1 MNRGAG
7 RRITTD
13 VGSTTTIRGHG
24 VRVVNFIAS
33 AVGGGPLW
41 WRLYSTYRSETMSA
55 GIRCRITS
63 AIRTR
68 GIIVM
73 TTGGPATIDRETIDI
88 ITIGRGAA

>member
-1 MNRGAG
+1 MAGPGA
-7 RRITTD
+7 RA
-13 VGSTTTIRGHG
+13 VSSSE
-24 VRVVNFIAS
+24 S
-33 AVGGGPLW
+33 AVGGDLPW
-41 WRLYSTYRSETMSA
+41 SRLYSTYRSETMSA

-73 TTGGPATIDRETIDI
+73 TTGGPATIDGETIDI

>member
-1 MNRGAG
+1 M
-7 RRITTD
+7 
-13 VGSTTTIRGHG
+13 
-24 VRVVNFIAS
+24 
-33 AVGGGPLW
+33 
-41 WRLYSTYRSETMSA
+41 MSA

-73 TTGGPATIDRETIDI
+73 TIGGPATIDRETIDI